1 MSDRKTVVL
10 LIISLFV
17 VSGVLLYV
25 LDSVGVVN
33 ARKLAPFLSP
43 ANPLKIEDKGY
54 PTEVDK
60 MTLEKMKEK
69 LLEKE
74 EELAQLAEVLKIE
87 RDEIEKEKKAL
98 VEMRGNIEDQEEF
111 LRGKLSDFMK
121 RENVVKDLAVKI
133 TSMQPDKATAL
144 MTDWTDFDIIDVMRQ
159 IDKNAEAE
167 GVRSIVP
174 YLLTLFPAD
183 RSSEITRKMFLPP
196 VEQE

>member
-10 LIISLFV
+10 LIISLLV
-17 VSGVLLYV
+17 VSGVLIYI
-25 LDSVGVVN
+25 LDSVGVIN
-33 ARKLAPFLSP
+33 AGKMAPFLKPS
-43 ANPLKIEDKGY
+43 NPLKIEDKGY

-60 MTLEKMKEK
+60 MTFEKMKEK

-74 EELAQLAEVLKIE
+74 EDLAQLAEELKIQKE
-87 RDEIEKEKKAL
+87 ELEKEKMAL

-121 RENVVKDLAVKI
+121 RENVVKDLAIKI
-133 TSMQPDKATAL
+133 TSMEPEKATAL
-144 MTDWTDFDIIDVMRQ
+144 MSDWTDFDIIDVMRQ
-159 IDKNAEAE
+159 IDRNAEAE